1 MTTAVVTLTRFPDIF
16 DRLRAS
22 VYRWE
27 PGALKI
33 VVTSGGAEVSAPGWT
48 VVKGEEPFVFARN
61 ANAGIRAAAG
71 RDVLLVNDDCEL
83 VGPVTTTCAGLCERY
98 PGIGVLS
105 PLIDG
110 GVGNRL
116 QRVGYAPPTSLPGAW
131 TGDYFVSPR
140 EHLSFVCVY
149 LPARTVELVGEM
161 DERYTGYGADDRDY
175 CRRVQMA
182 CLDLAVTSRC
192 VVRHGFGKHA
202 SSASFLRLMTRREQD
217 ASKARMHAEFEKKFG
232 VQ

>member
-1 MTTAVVTLTRFPDIF
+1 VSVAVVTLTRFPDIF

-22 VYRWE
+22 VDRWEPRWE

-61 ANAGIRAAAG
+61 ANAGILAAEA

-83 VGPVTTTCAGLCERY
+83 DYDVTRPLSWVVEHS
-98 PGIGVLS
+98 PMLGVLS
-105 PLIDG
+105 PQING

-116 QRVGYAPPTSLPGAW
+116 QRYGARPSSYSPELGYYS
-131 TGDYFVSPR
+131 SR

-149 LPARTVELVGEM
+149 IPARTVALVGMM

-175 CRRVQMA
+175 CRRVQDA
-182 CLDLAVTSRC
+182 GLELGVTPRC
-192 VVRHGFGKHA
+192 VVRHGFGGRVA
-202 SSASFLRLMTRREQD
+202 SASFLRIMTRAEQD
-217 ASKARMHAEFEKKFG
+217 ASKRLMHEEFEKKFG